1 MSCAASAVGRGGT
14 THSKYMFSPTA
25 PRRATK
31 LPAEPSNVLSLRN
44 ITVCCHVAVSLS
56 VAPGASGWLQ
66 EGPSEPLGG
75 LGGNRKR
82 NGVPA
87 SASAGASR
95 RFFTKEAQIRASV
108 RAPPR
113 FASDARR
120 RRRPCNGA
128 GRCPP
133 RRLERRRRPFRPGRQ
148 A

>member
-87 SASAGASR
+87 SVDFSPKRLKFVRVSAFLPTLQSY
-95 RFFTKEAQIRASV
+95 
-108 RAPPR
+108 PL
-113 FASDARR
+113 
-120 RRRPCNGA
+120 
-128 GRCPP
+128 
-133 RRLERRRRPFRPGRQ
+133 RL
-148 A
+148 